1 MDTQCRT
8 RKYNTSM
15 TSKTLSTALRD
26 KEATYNRLR
35 KAKPITSRERDPLNR
50 TGHVIAGSPGM
61 HFTSRTFKLGR
72 EPPKQKQSVSLLKHK
87 YSRLR
92 CRTSKYENFSIVSP
106 SRT

>member
-8 RKYNTSM
+8 RKYNTS
-15 TSKTLSTALRD
+15 TARKTLSTALRD

-35 KAKPITSRERDPLNR
+35 KAKPITSGERDPLNR

-61 HFTSRTFKLGR
+61 HFTSSTFKLER
-72 EPPKQKQSVSLLKHK
+72 EPPKQKQSISLLKRE
-87 YSRLR
+87 YSQLR
-92 CRTSKYENFSIVSP
+92 CRTSGYENFNIVSP